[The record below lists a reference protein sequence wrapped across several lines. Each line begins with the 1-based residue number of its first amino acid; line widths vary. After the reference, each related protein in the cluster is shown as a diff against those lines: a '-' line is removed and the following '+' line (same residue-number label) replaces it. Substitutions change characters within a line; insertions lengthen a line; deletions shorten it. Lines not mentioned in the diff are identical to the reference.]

1 MTTDTPPGFLHGSP
15 QGSPQQTPPDTPRIL
30 AFAGSARSASLNK
43 QLASVAADR
52 ARRQGAA
59 VTLIDLR
66 DYPAPLYDGDLEEA
80 DGIPP
85 AIRALKKLFAEH
97 QGLIIAS
104 PEYNGFITP
113 LLKNTLDWI
122 SRPDGNASG
131 LALFDGKLAVI
142 MAASP
147 GAFGGMRSLLLTR
160 QLLANLGVTVLP
172 NQVSVPRAGQ
182 AFTDDGQLA
191 DTGLVERLDKAC
203 AALHR
208 HLSCLQA

>member
-1 MTTDTPPGFLHGSP
+1 MTTDS
-15 QGSPQQTPPDTPRIL
+15 PRIL
-30 AFAGSARSASLNK
+30 IFAGSARRASLNK
-43 QLASVAADR
+43 QLAGAAADS

-80 DGIPP
+80 EGIPP
-85 AIRALKKLFAEH
+85 AIRQLKTLFAGH

-122 SRPDGNASG
+122 SRPDGDASG
-131 LALFDGKLAVI
+131 LALFEGKLAVI

-147 GAFGGMRSLLLTR
+147 GALGGMRSLPLTR

-172 NQVSVPRAGQ
+172 NQISVPRAGQ
-182 AFTDDGQLA
+182 AFDDQGQLA
-191 DTGLVERLDKAC
+191 DDKLGERLDKAC
-203 AALHR
+203 GALHW
-208 HLSCLQA
+208 HLCCLQNGVDSEQP